1 MGKNG
6 VMAKKFYAV
15 RKGYNTGIYE
25 NWDEC
30 KKQVNGFSGAEYK
43 SFPSLNEAKEYM
55 GNKVQTN
62 DIMFEQNKSITVHKD
77 NKIKKDEVYIKPKDT
92 EAVAYVDGSYDS
104 KTKRFSC
111 GVVMFHLGNEQHFSE
126 SFDDA
131 ELAEMHNVAGEIK
144 GAEKAMQFCYE
155 KGVKSLTIYHDYEGI
170 AKWCIGEWQARKTG
184 TKAYKAF
191 YNLVS
196 EKVQIQF
203 IKVKGHSG
211 DKYNDLADQLAK
223 EALGIL

>member
-1 MGKNG
+1 
-6 VMAKKFYAV
+6 MAKKFYAV

-25 NWDEC
+25 TWDEC
-30 KKQVNGFSGAEYK
+30 KAQINGFSGAEYK
-43 SFPSLNEAKEYM
+43 SFPSLNEAKAYI
-55 GNKVQTN
+55 NN
-62 DIMFEQNKSITVHKD
+62 
-77 NKIKKDEVYIKPKDT
+77 EVSKENNVIT

-111 GVVMFHLGNEQHFSE
+111 GVVMFHAGNEQHFSE

-144 GAEKAMQFCYE
+144 GAEKAMQFCLE
-155 KGVKSLTIYHDYEGI
+155 NGVKSLTIYHDYEGV

-184 TKAYKAF
+184 TKAYKTF
-191 YNLVS
+191 YNLAS